1 MTISELMEIQMEQA
15 RLKKDRDRLRAALE
29 HIAGEF
35 QGQDWGLNEVCD
47 VLYRIKATAAEA
59 LK

>member
-29 HIAGEF
+29 RIAGEF
-35 QGQDWGLNEVCD
+35 NDSGFVTLEAIS
-47 VLYRIKATAAEA
+47 RIQATAQEA
-59 LK
+59 LQ